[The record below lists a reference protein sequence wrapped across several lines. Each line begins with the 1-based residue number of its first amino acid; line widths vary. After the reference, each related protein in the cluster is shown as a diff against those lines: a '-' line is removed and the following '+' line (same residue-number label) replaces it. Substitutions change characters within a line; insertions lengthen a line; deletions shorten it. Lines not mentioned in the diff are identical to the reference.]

1 MYMRCVVIFTFIGG
15 LLLAAPCMAEEG
27 VIGSV
32 HNVKGKVI
40 VVRAGT
46 EIKAEPGLR
55 LKAGD
60 VVQTSTNGTVGIVL
74 WDDSTLSMGTLSQ
87 LELTEFRFKPAQ
99 KDFALVLKMV
109 KGTFVYVPG
118 RIAKLAPDSI
128 RIETPGG
135 LATVQGTK
143 LLAKVK

>member
-1 MYMRCVVIFTFIGG
+1 MYMRCVAIFTCILG

-32 HNVKGKVI
+32 HNVTGKVV
-40 VVRAGT
+40 VVRAGA

-60 VVQTSTNGTVGIVL
+60 VVQTSTSGTVGIVL
-74 WDDSTLSMGTLSQ
+74 WDDSTLSMGTSSELQ
-87 LELTEFRFKPAQ
+87 LTEFRFKPAQ
-99 KDFALVLKMV
+99 KDFSLVLRMV

-118 RIAKLAPDSI
+118 RIGKLAPDSV

>member
-1 MYMRCVVIFTFIGG
+1 MYMRCVVIATCIGG
-15 LLLAAPCMAEEG
+15 LFLAAPCLAEEG

-32 HNVKGKVI
+32 HNVTGKVI

-55 LKAGD
+55 LKQGD
-60 VVQTSTNGTVGIVL
+60 VLQTSTNGTVGIVL
-74 WDDSTLSMGTLSQ
+74 WDDSTLSMGTSSEL
-87 LELTEFRFKPAQ
+87 LLTEFRFKPAQ
-99 KDFALVLKMV
+99 KDFALVLRMV

-118 RIAKLAPDSI
+118 RIAKLAPDSV